1 MGIGSMRDRVV
12 FKAPVDFP
20 LDGGGFVTE
29 FVFSFEEWTKVEPL
43 SSRRTLQD
51 NQIELVDG
59 MRFNVRYRSS
69 PQPTKS
75 MLVEYEGKK
84 FTINSIVEVDQRK
97 RYWQI
102 VALTTGDPV
111 ETT

>member
-1 MGIGSMRDRVV
+1 MRDRVV
-12 FKAPVDFP
+12 FKEPVDFP
-20 LDGGGFVTE
+20 VAGGGFVSE
-29 FVFSFEEWTKVEPL
+29 YVFSFEEWTKVEPL
-43 SSRRTLQD
+43 TSRRTLQD

-59 MRFNVRYRSS
+59 MRFNVRWRDD

-75 MLVEYEGKK
+75 MLVEYEGKI
-84 FTINSIVEVDQRK
+84 FTINSIVETDQRK

-102 VALTTGDPV
+102 IAMTTGDPV